1 MHAILTL
8 HDNIQSGELTR
19 RREINQGGAAIDLDP
34 PQVINEAPVEIVEK
48 STS

>member
-19 RREINQGGAAIDLDP
+19 RRELNQGGAAIDLDLSSMSA
-34 PQVINEAPVEIVEK
+34 ETPVGIVEK
-48 STS
+48 ATS